1 MKPRDRGGVVDT
13 RLNVYGVQN
22 LKVADM
28 SICPSNVASVSL
40 RSPFAQ
46 LACLTSPTGTLEHLL
61 YGYHGRG
68 KGRRDH
74 RRGPE
79 DSKRLDVRSA
89 RILKGSVDNRGSE
102 LQMYGIIESNF

>member
-1 MKPRDRGGVVDT
+1 MKPRNKGGVVDT

-40 RSPFAQ
+40 QAQ
-46 LACLTSPTGTLEHLL
+46 LICFASPTGTLEHLL
-61 YGYHGRG
+61 YRHRGGR

-74 RRGPE
+74 RRGLE
-79 DSKRLDVRSA
+79 DSKRLDMRSA
-89 RILKGSVDNRGSE
+89 HRLKRYVDITEVWGYRCT
-102 LQMYGIIESNF
+102 ES